1 LFGVNRTTKDNRRKF
16 YNTAFNARKNIK
28 QMSGS
33 FKPKWVVNE
42 EDGLSTAGIR
52 SALMATEKR
61 RKRRIMEGLRKYL
74 KKEDV

>member
-1 LFGVNRTTKDNRRKF
+1 LHINSSRK
-16 YNTAFNARKNIK
+16 YILKKQSKKVCKLAFNARKNIK

-52 SALMATEKR
+52 SALMAKR
-61 RKRRIMEGLRKYL
+61 KEGRGG
-74 KKEDV
+74 

>member
-1 LFGVNRTTKDNRRKF
+1 M
-16 YNTAFNARKNIK
+16 KNIK

-61 RKRRIMEGLRKYL
+61 RKRRIMEGLGKYL
-74 KKEDV
+74 RKEDV